1 MQGWGQS
8 PVEQLAGN
16 KTTNCIEVM
25 VVQLDA
31 ALESKPHPVLFIAR
45 HSFVDPAVPIHP
57 PSSILYPPSLI
68 LHRPQPLLQLT
79 LKAT

>member
-8 PVEQLAGN
+8 PAEHLAGN

-31 ALESKPHPVLFIAR
+31 ALESKPHPVLFVAR
-45 HSFVDPAVPIHP
+45 PSFVDPAITIHH
-57 PSSILYPPSLI
+57 PSSIFHPP
-68 LHRPQPLLQLT
+68 QLLLRLT
-79 LKAT
+79 LEAT

>member
-45 HSFVDPAVPIHP
+45 PSFVDPAIPIHH
-57 PSSILYPPSLI
+57 PSSIVYRSSFI
-68 LHRPQPLLQLT
+68 TVVCRP
-79 LKAT
+79 